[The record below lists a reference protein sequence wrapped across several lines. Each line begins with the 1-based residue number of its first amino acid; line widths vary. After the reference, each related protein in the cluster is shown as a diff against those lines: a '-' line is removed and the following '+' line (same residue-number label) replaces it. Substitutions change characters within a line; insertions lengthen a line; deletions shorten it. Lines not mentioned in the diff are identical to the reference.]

1 MMAAVRCRPLFVAAA
16 LLVATA
22 IANPVAAQPRPLPME
37 SVDGVGAGNISLGI
51 GADYTRDYQYPLSG
65 LAGDLSRLAL
75 VRIDVGVGA
84 IADVE
89 LTGGARDYLQITS
102 MAPAPLSSLLQLT
115 SPTSTSSFD
124 DIIIGAKVRL
134 YRSDD
139 GGPGVAVR
147 FGTRLPNAKHE
158 SGLGQNTTDFYSSVL
173 VDQPIASAR
182 VAGSVGLG
190 ILGDPLRGD
199 RRVNSL
205 LYGLEIRQPIASSV
219 SVVIGADGRS
229 GPDEP
234 GLESRAVSRFGI
246 AWTHGPTRIDLVGTH
261 GLTKIDG
268 DLGGAINLA
277 FAFHA
282 FTP

>member
-16 LLVATA
+16 FLVSAA
-22 IANPVAAQPRPLPME
+22 VASPVTAQPRPLPME

-102 MAPAPLSSLLQLT
+102 MTPAPLSSLLQLT

-158 SGLGQNTTDFYSSVL
+158 SGLGQNTTDFYSGLL
-173 VDQPIASAR
+173 VDQTIASAR
-182 VAGSVGLG
+182 VTESVGLG

-205 LYGLEIRQPIASSV
+205 LYSLEIRQPIASSV
-219 SVVIGADGRS
+219 SLVIGADGRS

-234 GLESRAVSRFGI
+234 GLEPRAVSRFGI

-277 FAFHA
+277 FTFHA